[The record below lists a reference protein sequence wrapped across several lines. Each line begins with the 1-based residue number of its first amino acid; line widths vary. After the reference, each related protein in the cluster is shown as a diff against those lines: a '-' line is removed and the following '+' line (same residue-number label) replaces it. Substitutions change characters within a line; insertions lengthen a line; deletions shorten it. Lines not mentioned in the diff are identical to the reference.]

1 MEDRRA
7 NRYDPIR
14 SVNQYHGP
22 SAASD
27 FRKYYRMKICAV
39 IMAGGV
45 GTRFWPYSREARPK
59 QLLDVL
65 HNGKSLLQSTLERTK
80 TFADPADT
88 LIITS
93 RTHIEPLK
101 AQAAGIP
108 SENIIAEPFGKNT
121 APCIAL
127 AAKLLRERHGDD
139 TVMFVLP
146 ADHLIKNEKEFSRL
160 MDVGVRL
167 AAETKGLVTLGIH
180 PTRPETG
187 YGYIQLDD
195 SDLPTKHDL
204 PSISEFELRDVFR
217 VHRFAEKPDVDTA
230 LRFIESGDFL
240 WNSGMF
246 LWRVDAIDAALR
258 LYTDGIME
266 HIDTLPSVADPAFQ
280 TRLVDVYSKVRGVSI
295 DYSVMER
302 AKNVYVLRASTLGW
316 SDLGSWDE
324 VWRLSERDMQNNVVG
339 SDGNVIVRNSKGCL
353 ALSQSPKLIVLNGV
367 SDLVVIDAGDAILI
381 AHREKAQT
389 VKDVVDYLKRNGRV
403 EYL

>member
-1 MEDRRA
+1 
-7 NRYDPIR
+7 
-14 SVNQYHGP
+14 
-22 SAASD
+22 
-27 FRKYYRMKICAV
+27 MKICAV

-88 LIITS
+88 IIITS

-101 AQAAGIP
+101 EQADGIP
-108 SENIIAEPFGKNT
+108 VENIIAEPFGKNT

-127 AAKLLRERHGDD
+127 ATKIIRERHGDD
-139 TVMFVLP
+139 AVMVVLP
-146 ADHLIKNEKEFSRL
+146 ADHLIKNEREFTRL
-160 MDVGVRL
+160 IDVAVRL
-167 AAETKGLVTLGIH
+167 ASETKGLVTLGIH

-195 SDLPTKHDL
+195 STLPSRKDLPTMT
-204 PSISEFELRDVFR
+204 EFELRDVFR
-217 VHRFAEKPDVDTA
+217 VHRFAEKPDADTA

-246 LWRVDAIDAALR
+246 IWRVDAIEAAMR
-258 LYTDGIME
+258 TYTEEIME
-266 HIDTLPSVADPAFQ
+266 HIDALPSASDASFS

-295 DYSVMER
+295 DYAVMER
-302 AKNVYVLRASTLGW
+302 AQNVYVLRASTLGW

-339 SDGNVIVRNSKGCL
+339 TDGNVIVRNSKGCL
-353 ALSQSPKLIVLNGV
+353 AMSRSSKLIVLNGV
-367 SDLVVIDAGDAILI
+367 SDLVVVDSGDAILI
-381 AHREKAQT
+381 SHREKAQS